1 MLYLKRRGRD
11 KGYLRGDEFNYF
23 IGRNR
28 ETFEEG
34 EEGSEEGLLG
44 RNDWLSERYWKFG
57 DTQGTEEGEE
67 ET

>member
-44 RNDWLSERYWKFG
+44 RIDWLSER
-57 DTQGTEEGEE
+57 
-67 ET
+67 